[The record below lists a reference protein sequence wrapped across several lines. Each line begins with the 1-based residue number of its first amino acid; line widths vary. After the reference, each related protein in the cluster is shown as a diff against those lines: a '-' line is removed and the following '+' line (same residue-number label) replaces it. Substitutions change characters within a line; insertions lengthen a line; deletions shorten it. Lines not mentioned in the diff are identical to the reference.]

1 MVRGGFCQRSQF
13 GGMEPAVGIGCGD
26 MNVFGRDDQ
35 ERPAGGVRE
44 RIDFFALADAQRRSA
59 KKKKGDIGAKAGGN
73 VKKAGSFDLLTGEL
87 QIPEERRRRVAGAAA
102 QAASCGDFLLEND
115 FDSRANA
122 GFAAQGTD
130 GAVDQIFFDLF
141 LREGFIAPDLQGDAG
156 TARETKF
163 QRVMQPYG
171 LKNGA
176 QFMVTVGALSQ
187 HLQTQVHLGVRR
199 NTDCSHSLTQGLASA
214 GGVFCATR
222 CLYWLSFFSTSATLS
237 SSRSA
242 GKERCH
248 SLRDFSHSTTA
259 SSMRPCFAS
268 TSPKC
273 ARMVGSCDSRSRAL
287 RSVSSASSSLFC
299 L

>member
-13 GGMEPAVGIGCGD
+13 GGMEPAVGVGCGD

-59 KKKKGDIGAKAGGN
+59 KKKKGDISAKAGGN

-102 QAASCGDFLLEND
+102 QPASCGDFLLEND
-115 FDSRANA
+115 FDA
-122 GFAAQGTD
+122 GAGATLAAQGIH
-130 GAVDQIFFDLF
+130 GSVDEIFFDF
-141 LREGFIAPDLQGDAG
+141 FFGEAFVAPDLQGDTGA
-156 TARETKF
+156 ARRTEF
-163 QRVMQPYG
+163 QSVMQGYC
-171 LKNGA
+171 LKDRT
-176 QFMVTVGALSQ
+176 QFVVAVGALSQ
-187 HLQTQVHLGVRR
+187 HFQTQVHLGVRR
-199 NTDCSHSLTQGLASA
+199 NSDCSHSLTQGLASA

-222 CLYWLSFFSTSATLS
+222 CLFWLSFFSTSATLS